1 MLARSIGILLLVL
14 LTLLWEGVVR
24 LKVVDTP
31 TLPAFTEVVKA
42 FWQLLADGTFVKVF
56 LPSLERLFIGY
67 FIACAVAVVLGIAM
81 GFNRWI
87 FRLFEPLVEILR
99 PIPSPAYVP
108 LAILFL
114 GLGEEMKIF
123 VIAFSC
129 TFPILLNTFSAV
141 RSVDPVL
148 VNTGRTF
155 GASRRQ
161 QIWKIYLP
169 SALPGIMTGLRVA
182 LGISLILVVI
192 AEMVASSDGIGY
204 FILNAQRLFMVPEM
218 FAGILTLA
226 LTGYLLNQVFIT
238 AERRLLRWQPRG

>member
-1 MLARSIGILLLVL
+1 VFVLAVLLAWQLLV
-14 LTLLWEGVVR
+14 TNG
-24 LKVVDTP
+24 VVDTP
-31 TLPAFTEVVKA
+31 SVPAVSEIFAVWVDLLTSG
-42 FWQLLADGTFVKVF
+42 QLLTDLWA
-56 LPSLERLFIGY
+56 SLLRVFIG
-67 FIACAVAVVLGIAM
+67 FGIASVVGTVLGIAM
-81 GFNRWI
+81 GYSRLAFN
-87 FRLFEPLVEILR
+87 LLEPLTELLR

-182 LGISLILVVI
+182 LGIGLILVVI
-192 AEMVASSDGIGY
+192 AEMVASSNGIGY

-218 FAGILTLA
+218 FAGIATLA
-226 LTGYLLNQVFIT
+226 ITGYILNQVFIT
-238 AERRLLRWQPRG
+238 AERRLLRWQPRV